1 MEVKASLL
9 KNKKIF
15 IVGDGLFEIPVARFF
30 SNIGAE
36 VLEVSTPHINP
47 TMSKELELLEK
58 QKVPVVES
66 ADIFTQFKRVQDK
79 KPDMV
84 VAPLS
89 LARAFQAH
97 GFLTFPTVIYL
108 RSELLGFSNAKHLVE
123 FEPHGTDIGVG
134 LFHPKGVSEERLFM
148 RKITKKVNEG
158 MAKLSREEIKKCLK
172 ILGTK

>member
-1 MEVKASLL
+1 
-9 KNKKIF
+9 
-15 IVGDGLFEIPVARFF
+15 
-30 SNIGAE
+30 
-36 VLEVSTPHINP
+36 
-47 TMSKELELLEK
+47 MSKELELLEK

-66 ADIFTQFKRVQDK
+66 ADTFTQFKRIKEK

-108 RSELLGFSNAKHLVE
+108 RSEFLGFSNAKHLVE
-123 FEPHGTDIGVG
+123 FEPHGTEIGVG
-134 LFHPKGVSEERLFM
+134 LFHPKDVSEERLFM

-158 MAKLSREEIKKCLK
+158 MVKLSREEIEKYLK
-172 ILGTK
+172 VLEGK